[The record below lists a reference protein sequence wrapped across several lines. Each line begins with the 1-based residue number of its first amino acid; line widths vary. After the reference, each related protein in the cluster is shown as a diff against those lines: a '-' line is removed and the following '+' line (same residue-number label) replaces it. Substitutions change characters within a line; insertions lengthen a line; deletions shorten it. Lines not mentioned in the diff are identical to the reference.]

1 MKAKSPTFM
10 FRDLILRYETLVLI
24 FVRAHRQRNFPL
36 YVNVLEELAPLFF
49 GLDHVNYAR
58 WVPVHI
64 GDMKSLPQPIKEEF
78 ESNGNW
84 VVSKTGKAFSA
95 IPFDHA
101 HEQENRSVKGSGG
114 CIGLTENP
122 VAFSHW
128 MLSGPELSRLQKQ
141 FEKELFSDK
150 DPDNPQNFQ
159 NHEQGLSTQRT
170 FQKQVVSLCDTNR
183 KMGNPFLAVFSDLIT
198 LDSRDC
204 TDESVVDVQ
213 YIIEEKG
220 KEQSHKD
227 FDKNVLE
234 ERTRSI
240 HEPIKRNNLALFKK
254 PSAKMQSKQGKK
266 IKVLQNNV
274 SLFGQPYISMQSRE
288 GDLDEFFLHEVQSF
302 PPSLSEFGKLY
313 LPGTKSELMKCLEP
327 SQQSTPLEA
336 FDGKVMDGAV
346 VVHCLPTTGIKTF
359 NEYAEEVFI
368 PHLEKQLHGTAR
380 LDVVW
385 DTYSSQS
392 IKESTREKRGIRRK
406 VSGETKLPRNWMDF
420 LRDSSNKTELFDFLT
435 PKVANYTF
443 HKASPFTSQLLNQW

>member
-1 MKAKSPTFM
+1 
-10 FRDLILRYETLVLI
+10 
-24 FVRAHRQRNFPL
+24 
-36 YVNVLEELAPLFF
+36 
-49 GLDHVNYAR
+49 
-58 WVPVHI
+58 
-64 GDMKSLPQPIKEEF
+64 
-78 ESNGNW
+78 
-84 VVSKTGKAFSA
+84 
-95 IPFDHA
+95 
-101 HEQENRSVKGSGG
+101 
-114 CIGLTENP
+114 
-122 VAFSHW
+122 
-128 MLSGPELSRLQKQ
+128 
-141 FEKELFSDK
+141 
-150 DPDNPQNFQ
+150 
-159 NHEQGLSTQRT
+159 
-170 FQKQVVSLCDTNR
+170 
-183 KMGNPFLAVFSDLIT
+183 MGNPFLAVFSDLIT

-204 TDESVVDVQ
+204 TDESVVDVL

-227 FDKNVLE
+227 FVKNVLE

-288 GDLDEFFLHEVQSF
+288 GDLDEFFSHEVQSF
-302 PPSLSEFGKLY
+302 PPSLSEFGKRY

-336 FDGKVMDGAV
+336 FDCKVMDGAV

-392 IKESTREKRGIRRK
+392 IKESTREKRRKGIRRK

-443 HKASPFTSQLLNQW
+443 PQGKSV

>member
-1 MKAKSPTFM
+1 
-10 FRDLILRYETLVLI
+10 
-24 FVRAHRQRNFPL
+24 
-36 YVNVLEELAPLFF
+36 
-49 GLDHVNYAR
+49 
-58 WVPVHI
+58 
-64 GDMKSLPQPIKEEF
+64 
-78 ESNGNW
+78 
-84 VVSKTGKAFSA
+84 
-95 IPFDHA
+95 
-101 HEQENRSVKGSGG
+101 
-114 CIGLTENP
+114 
-122 VAFSHW
+122 
-128 MLSGPELSRLQKQ
+128 MLLGPELSRLQKQ

-170 FQKQVVSLCDTNR
+170 FQKQVVSLCDTIR
-183 KMGNPFLAVFSDLIT
+183 KMGNPFLAVFLDLIT

-204 TDESVVDVQ
+204 TDESVVAVL

-227 FDKNVLE
+227 FVKNVLE

-254 PSAKMQSKQGKK
+254 PSAKMQSKQDKK
-266 IKVLQNNV
+266 IKVLQKNV
-274 SLFGQPYISMQSRE
+274 SLFGQLYISMQSHE
-288 GDLDEFFLHEVQSF
+288 GDLDEFFSHEVQSF
-302 PPSLSEFGKLY
+302 PPSSSEFGKLY

-346 VVHCLPTTGIKTF
+346 VVHCLPTTGITTF

-368 PHLEKQLHGTAR
+368 PHLMKQLHSTAR

-392 IKESTREKRGIRRK
+392 IKESTREKRGKGIRRK

-435 PKVANYTF
+435 TKVTNYTF
-443 HKASPFTSQLLNQW
+443 PQGKSVYITAAESVVAVPSTNPMPNCNHEEADTRIVVHVLHALQ